1 MALEFDPDYSV
12 AWKWLGKAWGRATRP
27 ARARPGESGLE
38 AARARGDQQVV
49 KELQVFM
56 KRLDKQA

>member
-12 AWKWLGKAWGRATRP
+12 AWKWLGKACLGQGDR
-27 ARARPGESGLE
+27 ARAPGSP
-38 AARARGDQQVV
+38 AWKQRARGDQQVV